1 MKMPIN
7 HFCGKKRSEHV
18 VLSRKIIS
26 ELSTTI
32 NTNLNPLNIFIRHVM
47 YMQTEMKLQIRT
59 ARYQNGKIIFFTL
72 ESIHVQTSNDKQFI
86 SGHFHTLFL
95 RERKG

>member
-1 MKMPIN
+1 MPIN
-7 HFCGKKRSEHV
+7 HFCGKRRSENV

-47 YMQTEMKLQIRT
+47 YMLTEIKLQIRT
-59 ARYQNGKIIFFTL
+59 ARYQNGKIFFLTL
-72 ESIHVQTSNDKQFI
+72 ESIHIQTSNDKQII
-86 SGHFHTLFL
+86 SGHFHT
-95 RERKG
+95 